1 MGVTNEILVTN
12 EEEDRGSR
20 SRGETPHEWLAIGE
34 YLWSRRV
41 TVFWWTLVGMAL
53 SGLIAYKICFYE
65 ATAQVMPPDS
75 GPSGLSSLAL
85 PSLLRASGA
94 SSNLTAGLAND
105 MFGVKSSGA
114 LFAKVLQSR
123 SVEDTLIQDFK
134 LRQRYSWFGGMYWE
148 DARAKLES
156 RTKISEDKKS
166 GVISIMAKDRDP
178 ALARDMA
185 NAYVQQLD
193 HVIVQVA
200 TSAARRE
207 REFLEQRLQEEKKTL
222 ADSEQRFSSFAS
234 NSMAL
239 DVPEQTRVM
248 LEASAKLQGE
258 LIVARSELKGLEE
271 TYTGENPRV
280 KTVRAR
286 IGELERE
293 LKRING
299 QSVPGD
305 AASTHASDAASPYP
319 SVKDLPKV
327 GTAWAELYRERKIH
341 ETVYEM
347 LTQQYEMAR
356 VQEAREIPTVR
367 VLDPAELPEKVHPRP
382 LNVILIGALV
392 SVILACLGI
401 HLQHVVG
408 HRWGADDPRRIV
420 LTRLFIRGKA
430 S

>member
-1 MGVTNEILVTN
+1 MGVTNEILVAN
-12 EEEDRGSR
+12 EEENREARSR
-20 SRGETPHEWLAIGE
+20 SDKLREWLDIAE

-41 TVFWWTLVGMAL
+41 TVFWWTLVGTAL
-53 SGLIAYKICFYE
+53 SGLLAYKLCLYE

-75 GPSGLSSLAL
+75 GSGNLSSLV
-85 PSLLRASGA
+85 PSLLRAPGA
-94 SSNLTAGLAND
+94 SNLTGMATE
-105 MFGVKSSGA
+105 MFGMRTSGA
-114 LFAKVLQSR
+114 LYVKILQSHT
-123 SVEDTLIQDFK
+123 VEDNLINQFD
-134 LRQRYSWFGGMYWE
+134 LRHRYTWFRSWPLYYE
-148 DARAKLES
+148 DARSKLES

-166 GVISIMAKDRDP
+166 GVISVMVRDHNAAFAKD
-178 ALARDMA
+178 LA
-185 NAYVQQLD
+185 NAYLQQLD
-193 HVIVQVA
+193 RLVVQVA

-234 NSMAL
+234 NTMAL

-280 KTVRAR
+280 KTVQAR
-286 IGELERE
+286 INELERE
-293 LKRING
+293 SKRING
-299 QSVPGD
+299 QSVTGD
-305 AASTHASDAASPYP
+305 PASPYP
-319 SVKDLPKV
+319 SVKQLPTV
-327 GTAWAELYRERKIH
+327 GLEWAELYRDRKIH

-356 VQEAREIPTVR
+356 VQEAREIPTIK
-367 VLDPAELPEKVHPRP
+367 VLDPGEQPEKVHPRP
-382 LNVILIGALV
+382 LLVIWIGALV
-392 SVILACLGI
+392 SVILACLGA
-401 HLQHVVG
+401 HLQHLG
-408 HRWGADDPRRIV
+408 RRWEANDPRRIV